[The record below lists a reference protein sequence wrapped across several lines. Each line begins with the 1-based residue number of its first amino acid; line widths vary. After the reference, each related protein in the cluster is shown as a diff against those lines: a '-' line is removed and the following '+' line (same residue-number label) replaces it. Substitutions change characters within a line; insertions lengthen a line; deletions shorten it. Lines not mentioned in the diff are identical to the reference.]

1 MNKILKSLT
10 LATGLL
16 LSMSMFAAC
25 SSDDSTSTNTETETA
40 AITHLNFGVYKY
52 SDSVDPITN
61 VNSSWCGLRY
71 GITECL
77 FKFDTEVVAQPN
89 LAESIA
95 PSEDYTSWT
104 ITLKDDLK
112 FSNGNDVTASAVVAS
127 IERLYKET
135 DASQGGT
142 GNSNPEGYLV
152 YESIVADDAAG
163 TVTITCAN
171 PTPNMDG
178 ILSYPYFAIVDV
190 TVEDMVIGTGP
201 YAISDDNTG
210 VSMELVANEYYRED
224 VPYETVTILY
234 VDDNSTKAMALQS
247 GDIDVVENIAS
258 ADALAQVEAD
268 GRFLI
273 DTAAGVR
280 TANTYFNFNN
290 EGGNEALRQ
299 AIQYALD
306 DTTMCEI
313 TTGGMYTEG
322 ISVLPSSL
330 AYGYETLVD
339 PFAYNV
345 DMAIETL
352 DNAGI
357 VDTDGD
363 GWREIDGVNI
373 DLDYVAYASRN
384 LNDYAE
390 AICLQLEAIG
400 IKTTLNLR
408 DYDTAMA
415 LYNAGEFDLIASNS
429 ITVGV
434 GDPQDFLGNWY
445 SVNSV
450 SYGYYA
456 NDEYDALY
464 EELMVTFDE
473 ERRVEI
479 IIELQQILIDDAATI
494 VHGYYNSRLISN
506 PEVVQGATIAT
517 IDYYWLTT
525 DMKPVD

>member
-16 LSMSMFAAC
+16 LSVGMFAGC
-25 SSDDSTSTNTETETA
+25 SDDSSTTTNTETETA
-40 AITHLNFGVYKY
+40 NHLNFGVYKY

-61 VNSSWCGLRY
+61 VNSSWCGVRY

-77 FKFDTEVVAQPN
+77 FKFDEAVVAQPA

-104 ITLKDDLK
+104 ITLKDGLK
-112 FSNGNDVTASAVVAS
+112 FSNGNDVNASAVVAS
-127 IERLYKET
+127 LERLYKET

-190 TVEDMVIGTGP
+190 TSEDVIIGTGP
-201 YAISDDNTG
+201 YAIADDNTG
-210 VSMELVANEYYRED
+210 VSMELVANENYRED
-224 VPYETVTILY
+224 VPYETVTIMY
-234 VDDNSTKAMALQS
+234 IDDNSTKAMALQS
-247 GDIDVVENIAS
+247 GNIDVVENIAS

-268 GRFLI
+268 GRFFI

-280 TANTYFNFNN
+280 TANTYFNFKN

-339 PFAYNV
+339 PFAFNV

-363 GWREIDGVNI
+363 GWRELDGVNI

-434 GDPQDFLGNWY
+434 GDPQDFMGNWY
-445 SVNSV
+445 TGNSA
-450 SYGYYA
+450 SYGYYSNA
-456 NDEYDALY
+456 EYDALY

-479 IIELQQILIDDAATI
+479 ITELQQILIDDAAAI

-506 PEVVQGATIAT
+506 PEVVTGATIAT